1 MIFRWET
8 EKERVLRGAKISPEK
23 KLEAFRLMNELAD
36 KVLTRQ
42 QKIIRQK
49 LRENRN

>member
-8 EKERVLRGAKISPEK
+8 EKERVLKGVKISPEK

-36 KVLTRQ
+36 KVLTRH
-42 QKIIRQK
+42 QKRVRRK
-49 LRENRN
+49 LRENNN